1 MTLKQLLLANR
12 VAAGV
17 ATALLLVIMIGPF
30 QHMEQLFGLN
40 DFAAHALAF
49 YALSLVTF
57 TIAPGWRRNDLAIA
71 VFALGA
77 LIEFVQAG
85 MGRSASFIDLGADAL
100 GVGAAVLPS
109 LVDRLR
115 HHTRARPYTSVTDM
129 ARLDRRQSARS
140 ASVAQPSRV
149 ARREAFRKPS

>member
-12 VAAGV
+12 VIAGV

-49 YALSLVTF
+49 YAFSLVAF
-57 TIAPGWRRNDLAIA
+57 TIAPSWRRSDIAIA

-77 LIEFVQAG
+77 MIEFVQAAT
-85 MGRSASFIDLGADAL
+85 GRSASFVDLGADLL
-100 GVGAAVLPS
+100 GVTAAVLPS
-109 LVDRLR
+109 LVERLR
-115 HHTRARPYTSVTDM
+115 HHTRTRPYALVSDM
-129 ARLDRRQSARS
+129 PRLDRRQSTRPAP
-140 ASVAQPSRV
+140 AAQASRV